1 MSEEITSEVLKDILQ
16 LIFAEYGYDFSGYSE
31 ASLKRR
37 LVRFCHQAQ
46 VTVFDLK
53 YHITNDR
60 AFFAWLLQ
68 SLTVNVTEMFRDPVF
83 YKALREEILPALG
96 TYPIIKIWHAGCS
109 SGEEAFSMAILLHEA
124 GLLGRARI
132 YATDMNLAN
141 LEKANAGI
149 IHLPYMKEYTAN
161 YQLSGGRADF
171 SDYYTAKYD
180 HALINKE
187 LRKNILFT
195 QHNLVTDY
203 VFNEFQLICCRN
215 VLIYFNSQLQNR
227 VINLFHQSLA
237 PLGYLALGI
246 KESLLFTDCRE
257 KFETVSSK
265 NKIYRLK
272 G

>member
-1 MSEEITSEVLKDILQ
+1 
-16 LIFAEYGYDFSGYSE
+16 
-31 ASLKRR
+31 
-37 LVRFCHQAQ
+37 
-46 VTVFDLK
+46 
-53 YHITNDR
+53 
-60 AFFAWLLQ
+60 
-68 SLTVNVTEMFRDPVF
+68 
-83 YKALREEILPALG
+83 
-96 TYPIIKIWHAGCS
+96 
-109 SGEEAFSMAILLHEA
+109 
-124 GLLGRARI
+124 LLGRARI